1 MRLRTENI
9 HEYRLKCN
17 TVAQI
22 TLDDDFNVPD
32 TKDDIELIVK
42 EWGNVQTD
50 SVKVNKDKAA
60 VDGELKFSL
69 LYIGASSD
77 SERMQPVKMTGK
89 MSFSENVNLSGD
101 CTGDYVTCQ
110 ASIEDLSIKAINS
123 RKISVKAIVT
133 LKLICESLQDIQ
145 MITGVDETENT
156 DIQQLKEEL
165 EFVQLAVNQ
174 RDNFRIRENVSLP
187 AGKPEIQEIIWD
199 DVDVRNLNTR
209 LADDGLKLAGD
220 LDIFVMYIGNGET
233 GNVQWY
239 ETTAS
244 FEGSLDI
251 SGCNADMIPYVNFQI
266 IGKTV
271 EERPDLDGENRDIA
285 VEVVLDMDVKA
296 YEERK
301 KDVIADI
308 YSPSYDMEIENADTQ
323 LRTTRQ
329 RSCVSAFSPSYD
341 MEIENADTQLRC
353 LVVRNNVS
361 SRVSGN
367 LQLENYADL
376 MQICNCTATVQL
388 DDVTYKE
395 GELVAEGV
403 VSANVF
409 YITSSDSQP
418 LGSVHTII
426 PFAGTVKIDGVSP
439 DSLEYNIKPSVQQL
453 SATINSAGVIE
464 VKSSVSL
471 DVIVFRN
478 FEYSGIKSAYMSEE
492 KCDLSKMPSMTGY
505 IADGT
510 KTLWDVS
517 KMYHTT
523 ADSIK
528 ASNPKC
534 ADGLSESVIIP
545 RGTKLLLVKA

>member
-1 MRLRTENI
+1 MYSAREQISKNT
-9 HEYRLKCN
+9 KCSYSLE
-17 TVAQI
+17 Q
-22 TLDDDFNVPD
+22 
-32 TKDDIELIVK
+32 VK
-42 EWGNVQTD
+42 T
-50 SVKVNKDKAA
+50 
-60 VDGELKFSL
+60 
-69 LYIGASSD
+69 I
-77 SERMQPVKMTGK
+77 
-89 MSFSENVNLSGD
+89 
-101 CTGDYVTCQ
+101 
-110 ASIEDLSIKAINS
+110 
-123 RKISVKAIVT
+123 
-133 LKLICESLQDIQ
+133 LKLIKPILERSKVEEVRTLIHLMIEEITIDRKTRSVDTISIKFNRQLTEYLCLQEGASKQVSFFSD
-145 MITGVDETENT
+145 
-156 DIQQLKEEL
+156 LKEEEL

-323 LRTTRQ
+323 LR
-329 RSCVSAFSPSYD
+329 
-341 MEIENADTQLRC
+341 C

-492 KCDLSKMPSMTGY
+492 KCNLSKMPSMTGY

>member
-1 MRLRTENI
+1 MKKALFLKCRMYSQSVRLRTENI

-323 LRTTRQ
+323 LR
-329 RSCVSAFSPSYD
+329 
-341 MEIENADTQLRC
+341 C

-492 KCDLSKMPSMTGY
+492 KCNLSKMPSMTGY